1 MCLNK
6 TQYTKSY
13 KHLST
18 TLLVK
23 VISFFM
29 LRIQM
34 STYIPLLLGKQA
46 YRKLNRSETKTGERL
61 KESCHEED
69 IRHKGGEMIG
79 Q

>member
-1 MCLNK
+1 
-6 TQYTKSY
+6 
-13 KHLST
+13 
-18 TLLVK
+18 
-23 VISFFM
+23 
-29 LRIQM
+29 M